1 VRSALRLGAALAWV
15 GVIALAHAFRGNP
28 LGLLETPAGL
38 VASLTNA
45 TLNWLGLATQRTG
58 TVLYLP
64 GGFSYDVTI
73 GCTGLLPV
81 AVLAVGILAS
91 PGTAAAKRRG
101 LAVGVPL
108 LLAINL
114 LRLVHLFWIGV
125 KAPSY
130 FDLAHSYLWE
140 ATLVVC
146 TFVTWLLWS
155 RWAAG
160 TAQGEGDRLASPPRS
175 CISG

>member
-1 VRSALRLGAALAWV
+1 MRSALRLGAALAWV
-15 GVIALAHAFRGNP
+15 GVIALAHAFRGHP

-38 VASLTNA
+38 VASLTRGV
-45 TLNWLGLATQRTG
+45 LNWLGLAALRAG

-81 AVLAVGILAS
+81 LVLTVAILAS
-91 PGTAAAKRRG
+91 PGSAAAKRRG

-108 LLAINL
+108 LLTINL
-114 LRLVHLFWIGV
+114 LRLVHLFWIGAR
-125 KAPSY
+125 APSY

-140 ATLVVC
+140 ATLVLC

-155 RWAAG
+155 RWAAE
-160 TAQGEGDRLASPPRS
+160 TTQGEGDRLARPPRS
-175 CISG
+175 CSSG

>member
-1 VRSALRLGAALAWV
+1 VRSALRTGAALAWV
-15 GVIALAHAFRGNP
+15 AVIVLAHAFRGHP
-28 LGLLETPAGL
+28 PGMLETPAGL
-38 VASLTNA
+38 VASLTR
-45 TLNWLGLATQRTG
+45 TVLNWLGLATLRAG

-91 PGTAAAKRRG
+91 PGSAAAKRRG

-108 LLAINL
+108 LMAINL
-114 LRLVHLFWIGV
+114 LRLVHLFWIGA
-125 KAPSY
+125 KAPNY

-140 ATLVVC
+140 ATLVLC
-146 TFVTWLLWS
+146 TFITWLLWS

-160 TAQGEGDRLASPPRS
+160 TGQGEGDRLARPPKS